1 MKSGCVSDSRRAAG
15 RRLAAAYQTALAN
28 FGSQARQPSPG
39 VPDSQ
44 SRIPNGCKNCVDFC
58 PPDGII

>member
-1 MKSGCVSDSRRAAG
+1 MKSGCVSDSMRAAG
-15 RRLAAAYQTALAN
+15 RRLAEAYQTALAN
-28 FGSQARQPSPG
+28 FGSQARQPSPC

-44 SRIPNGCKNCVDFC
+44 SRIPNCCKNCVDFC